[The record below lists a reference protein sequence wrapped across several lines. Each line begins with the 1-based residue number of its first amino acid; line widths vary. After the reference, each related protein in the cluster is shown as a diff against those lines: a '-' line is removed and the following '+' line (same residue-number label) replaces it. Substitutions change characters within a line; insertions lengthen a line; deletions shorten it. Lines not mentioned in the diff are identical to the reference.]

1 MIASPAMNVTP
12 WMWGGFLTFIFVMLA
27 IDLGLFHKESH
38 RVGAKEAAGWTA
50 VWMSL
55 AFIFGGILWHFEGH
69 QYGTEF
75 LAGYLIEQSL
85 SMDNMFVFILIFSA
99 MKIPPALQHRVLF
112 WGILSALILRA
123 IMIFAGAA
131 LLNQFHWLIGI
142 FGVFLLYTGGKLLFK
157 SEGADDGADTQRWV
171 RLLQR
176 FIPSTPIL
184 RGHRFFWK
192 EEDTGKWVATPLFMT
207 LILVEFTDVVFAL
220 DSIPA
225 VFGVTKD
232 PFLVFTSNIFAILG
246 LRSMFFLLAAAVD
259 RFAYVKYGISAV
271 LCFVGAK
278 MIVEYGGEFASV
290 QTFAREQLGIEE
302 IHISPLLSLA
312 FIVSALAISITWS
325 LIATK
330 GAVPAERD
338 ET

>member
-1 MIASPAMNVTP
+1 MNVTP

-259 RFAYVKYGISAV
+259 RFADVKYGISAV

>member
-1 MIASPAMNVTP
+1 MIATPAMNVTP

-123 IMIFAGAA
+123 IMIFAGVA

-142 FGVFLLYTGGKLLFK
+142 FGIFLLYTGGKLLFK
-157 SEGADDGADTQRWV
+157 SDGDDEGADTQRWI

-192 EEDTGKWVATPLFMT
+192 DEDSGKWLATPLFMT

-278 MIVEYGGEFASV
+278 MMVEYAGEYASV
-290 QTFAREQLGIEE
+290 QTFAREQLGIEK
-302 IHISPLLSLA
+302 IHISPLASLLV
-312 FIVSALAISITWS
+312 IVSALTISITWS

-330 GAVPAERD
+330 GAAPAEHG

>member
-1 MIASPAMNVTP
+1 MTVTP
-12 WMWGGFLTFIFVMLA
+12 LMWVGFLAFIFLMLA

-38 RVGAKEAAGWTA
+38 RVGAKEAATWTG
-50 VWMSL
+50 VWMTL
-55 AFIFGGILWHFEGH
+55 ALIFGAILWRYEGH

-75 LAGYLIEQSL
+75 IAGYLIEQSL

-142 FGVFLLYTGGKLLFK
+142 FGLFLLYTGGKLLFG
-157 SEGADDGADTQRWV
+157 SGEEEEGADTQRWV
-171 RLLQR
+171 RLIQR

-192 EEDTGKWVATPLFMT
+192 EEETGKWVATPLFVT

-271 LCFVGAK
+271 LTFVGAK
-278 MIVEYGGEFASV
+278 MMVEYAGEHAAV
-290 QTFAREQLGIEE
+290 ATFAREHLGIEHL
-302 IHISPLLSLA
+302 HISPLASLA
-312 FIVSALAISITWS
+312 VIVAALGISITWS

-330 GAVPAERD
+330 DSAGTSD

>member
-1 MIASPAMNVTP
+1 MIDAPAMNVTP
-12 WMWGGFLTFIFVMLA
+12 MMWGGFLAFIFMMLA

-55 AFIFGGILWHFEGH
+55 AFTFGGILWHFEGH

-157 SEGADDGADTQRWV
+157 SEGSDDGADTQRWV

-184 RGHRFFWK
+184 RGNRFFWK

-207 LILVEFTDVVFAL
+207 LLLVEFTDVVFAL

-232 PFLVFTSNIFAILG
+232 PFLIFTSNIFAILG

-278 MIVEYGGEFASV
+278 MMVEYAGEYASV
-290 QTFAREQLGIEE
+290 QSFAREQLGIEE
-302 IHISPLLSLA
+302 IHISPLLSLG

-330 GAVPAERD
+330 GAAPAEHD

>member
-1 MIASPAMNVTP
+1 MIATPAMNVTP

>member
-1 MIASPAMNVTP
+1 MNVTP

-192 EEDTGKWVATPLFMT
+192 EDTGKWVATPLFMT

-330 GAVPAERD
+330 GAVLAERD

>member
-1 MIASPAMNVTP
+1 MIATPAMNVTP

-27 IDLGLFHKESH
+27 VDLGLFHKESH

-50 VWMSL
+50 VWMTL
-55 AFIFGGILWHFEGH
+55 ALTFGGILWHFEGH

>member
-1 MIASPAMNVTP
+1 MIAAPEMTVTP
-12 WMWGGFLTFIFVMLA
+12 WMWGGFVAFIFVMLA

-38 RVGAKEAAGWTA
+38 RVGAKEAASWTA
-50 VWMSL
+50 VWMTL
-55 AFIFGGILWHFEGH
+55 ALTFGGILWRFEGH

-75 LAGYLIEQSL
+75 VAGYLIEQSL

-99 MKIPPALQHRVLF
+99 MKIPSALQHRVLF
-112 WGILSALILRA
+112 WGIITALILRA

-142 FGVFLLYTGGKLLFK
+142 FGIFLLYTGGKLLFNSK
-157 SEGADDGADTQRWV
+157 DEEEGADTQRWV

-192 EEDTGKWVATPLFMT
+192 EEGSGKWVATPLFIT

-259 RFAYVKYGISAV
+259 RFAYVKYGISVV

-278 MIVEYGGEFASV
+278 MMVEYAGEHAAV
-290 QTFAREQLGIEE
+290 ATFAKDRLGMEHL
-302 IHISPLLSLA
+302 HISPLVSLA
-312 FIVSALAISITWS
+312 VIVSALVVSITWS

-330 GAVPAERD
+330 GAAPAKPD

>member
-1 MIASPAMNVTP
+1 MNVTP

-27 IDLGLFHKESH
+27 VDLGLFHKESH

-50 VWMSL
+50 VWMTL
-55 AFIFGGILWHFEGH
+55 ALTFGGILWYFEG
-69 QYGTEF
+69 QQFGTEF

-131 LLNQFHWLIGI
+131 LLNQFDWLIGI
-142 FGVFLLYTGGKLLFK
+142 FGIFLLYTGGKLLFK
-157 SEGADDGADTQRWV
+157 SEGAEEGADTQRWV

-192 EEDTGKWVATPLFMT
+192 EEDSGKWVATPLFMT

-278 MIVEYGGEFASV
+278 MIVEYAGEHAAV
-290 QTFAREQLGIEE
+290 ATFAKDRLGIGEL
-302 IHISPLLSLA
+302 HISPLASLA
-312 FIVSALAISITWS
+312 VIVGALTISITWS
-325 LIATK
+325 LLATK
-330 GAVPAERD
+330 GTAPAESD

>member
-1 MIASPAMNVTP
+1 
-12 WMWGGFLTFIFVMLA
+12 MWVGFLAFIFLMLA

-38 RVGAKEAAGWTA
+38 RIGAKEAATWTG
-50 VWMSL
+50 VWMTL
-55 AFIFGGILWHFEGH
+55 ALVFGAILWRFEGH

-75 LAGYLIEQSL
+75 IAGYLIEQSL

-142 FGVFLLYTGGKLLFK
+142 FGLFLLYTGGKLLFG
-157 SEGADDGADTQRWV
+157 SGGDDEGADTQRWV
-171 RLLQR
+171 RLIQR

-192 EEDTGKWVATPLFMT
+192 EEDSGKWVATPLFIT
-207 LILVEFTDVVFAL
+207 LILVELTDVVFAL

-232 PFLVFTSNIFAILG
+232 PFIVFTSNIFAILG

-271 LCFVGAK
+271 LTFVGAK
-278 MIVEYGGEFASV
+278 MLIEYAGEHEAIA
-290 QTFAREQLGIEE
+290 TFARDRLGVEHL
-302 IHISPLLSLA
+302 HITPIASLA
-312 FIVSALAISITWS
+312 VIVTALTVSITWS

-330 GAVPAERD
+330 GSVASSS

>member
-1 MIASPAMNVTP
+1 
-12 WMWGGFLTFIFVMLA
+12 MWGGFLTFIFLMLA
-27 IDLGLFHKESH
+27 IDLGLFHKKSH

-50 VWMSL
+50 VWMTL
-55 AFIFGGILWHFEGH
+55 ALTFGGVLWHFEG
-69 QYGTEF
+69 QQFGTEF
-75 LAGYLIEQSL
+75 IAGYLIEQSL

-123 IMIFAGAA
+123 IMIFAGVA
-131 LLNQFHWLIGI
+131 LLKEFHWLIGI
-142 FGVFLLYTGGKLLFK
+142 FGIFLLYTGAKLLFK
-157 SEGADDGADTQRWV
+157 SDGAEEGAGTQRWIS
-171 RLLQR
+171 LLQR

-192 EEDTGKWVATPLFMT
+192 DEDTGKWLATPLFMA
-207 LILVEFTDVVFAL
+207 LILVELTDVVFAL

-225 VFGVTKD
+225 VFGVTQD
-232 PFLVFTSNIFAILG
+232 PFLIFTSNIFAILG

-278 MIVEYGGEFASV
+278 MMVEYAGEFDSV
-290 QTFAREQLGIEE
+290 KAYALAQFGTEE
-302 IHISPLLSLA
+302 IHISPLLSLG
-312 FIVSALAISITWS
+312 FIVSALTISITWS

-330 GAVPAERD
+330 GMAPREPD

>member
-1 MIASPAMNVTP
+1 MNVTP

-27 IDLGLFHKESH
+27 VDLGLFHKESH

>member
-1 MIASPAMNVTP
+1 
-12 WMWGGFLTFIFVMLA
+12 
-27 IDLGLFHKESH
+27 
-38 RVGAKEAAGWTA
+38 
-50 VWMSL
+50 
-55 AFIFGGILWHFEGH
+55 
-69 QYGTEF
+69 
-75 LAGYLIEQSL
+75 
-85 SMDNMFVFILIFSA
+85 MDNMFVFILIFSA

-123 IMIFAGAA
+123 IMIFAGVA
-131 LLNQFHWLIGI
+131 LLKEFHWLIGI
-142 FGVFLLYTGGKLLFK
+142 FGIFLLYTGAKLLFK
-157 SEGADDGADTQRWV
+157 SDGAEEGAGTQRWIS
-171 RLLQR
+171 LLQR

-192 EEDTGKWVATPLFMT
+192 DEDTGKWLATPLFMA
-207 LILVEFTDVVFAL
+207 LILVELTDVVFAL

-225 VFGVTKD
+225 VFGVTQD
-232 PFLVFTSNIFAILG
+232 PFLIFTSNIFAILG

-278 MIVEYGGEFASV
+278 MMVEYAGEFDSV
-290 QTFAREQLGIEE
+290 KAYALAQFGTEE
-302 IHISPLLSLA
+302 IHISPLLSLG
-312 FIVSALAISITWS
+312 FIVSALTISITWS

-330 GAVPAERD
+330 GMAPREPD

>member
-1 MIASPAMNVTP
+1 MVSSPELNVTP
-12 WMWGGFLTFIFVMLA
+12 WMWGGFLTFIFLMLA
-27 IDLGLFHKESH
+27 IDLGLFHKKSH
-38 RVGAKEAAGWTA
+38 RVSAKEAAGWTA
-50 VWMSL
+50 VWMTL
-55 AFIFGGILWHFEGH
+55 ALTFGGILWRFEG
-69 QYGTEF
+69 QQFGTEF
-75 LAGYLIEQSL
+75 IAGYLIEQSL

-123 IMIFAGAA
+123 IMIFAGVA
-131 LLNQFHWLIGI
+131 LLKEFHWLIGI
-142 FGVFLLYTGGKLLFK
+142 FGIFLLYTGAKLLFK
-157 SEGADDGADTQRWV
+157 SDGAEEGAGTQRWIS
-171 RLLQR
+171 LLQR
-176 FIPSTPIL
+176 FIPSTPNL

-192 EEDTGKWVATPLFMT
+192 DEDSGKWLATPLFMA
-207 LILVEFTDVVFAL
+207 LILVELTDVVFAL

-225 VFGVTKD
+225 VFGVTQD
-232 PFLVFTSNIFAILG
+232 PFLIFTSNIFAILG

-278 MIVEYGGEFASV
+278 MMVEYAGEFDSV
-290 QTFAREQLGIEE
+290 KAYALAQFGTEE
-302 IHISPLLSLA
+302 IHISPLLSLG
-312 FIVSALAISITWS
+312 FIVSALTISITWS

-330 GAVPAERD
+330 GVAPREPD

>member
-1 MIASPAMNVTP
+1 MIATPAMNVTP

-27 IDLGLFHKESH
+27 VDLGLFHKESH

-50 VWMSL
+50 VWMTL
-55 AFIFGGILWHFEGH
+55 ALTFGGILWHFEGH

-75 LAGYLIEQSL
+75 VAGYLIEQSL

>member
-1 MIASPAMNVTP
+1 MIDAPAMNVTP
-12 WMWGGFLTFIFVMLA
+12 LMWGGFLGFIFLMLA

-50 VWMSL
+50 VWMTL
-55 AFIFGGILWHFEGH
+55 AFTFGGILWHFEGH

-157 SEGADDGADTQRWV
+157 SESSDDGADTQRWV

-207 LILVEFTDVVFAL
+207 LLLVEFTDVVFAL

-232 PFLVFTSNIFAILG
+232 PFLIFTSNIFAILG

-278 MIVEYGGEFASV
+278 MMVEYAGDYASV
-290 QTFAREQLGIEE
+290 KTFAREQLGIAEL
-302 IHISPLLSLA
+302 HISPLVSLG
-312 FIVSALAISITWS
+312 FIVSALTISITWS

-330 GAVPAERD
+330 GAVPAQHD

>member
-1 MIASPAMNVTP
+1 
-12 WMWGGFLTFIFVMLA
+12 
-27 IDLGLFHKESH
+27 
-38 RVGAKEAAGWTA
+38 
-50 VWMSL
+50 
-55 AFIFGGILWHFEGH
+55 
-69 QYGTEF
+69 
-75 LAGYLIEQSL
+75 
-85 SMDNMFVFILIFSA
+85 
-99 MKIPPALQHRVLF
+99 
-112 WGILSALILRA
+112 
-123 IMIFAGAA
+123 MIFAGVA
-131 LLNQFHWLIGI
+131 LLKQFDWLIGI
-142 FGVFLLYTGGKLLFK
+142 FGIFLLYTGGKLLFK
-157 SEGADDGADTQRWV
+157 SEGEEEGADTQRWV

-192 EEDTGKWVATPLFMT
+192 EEGSGKWVATPLFMT
-207 LILVEFTDVVFAL
+207 LILIEFTDVVFAL

-278 MIVEYGGEFASV
+278 MMVEYAGTHTAV
-290 QTFAREQLGIEE
+290 ATFAKERLGIEE
-302 IHISPLLSLA
+302 LQHSISPLFSLA
-312 FIVSALAISITWS
+312 VIVSALVISITWS
-325 LIATK
+325 LLATK
-330 GAVPAERD
+330 GAAPAEPD

>member
-1 MIASPAMNVTP
+1 MTLA
-12 WMWGGFLTFIFVMLA
+12 LTF
-27 IDLGLFHKESH
+27 
-38 RVGAKEAAGWTA
+38 
-50 VWMSL
+50 
-55 AFIFGGILWHFEGH
+55 GGVLWHFEG
-69 QYGTEF
+69 QQFGTEF
-75 LAGYLIEQSL
+75 IAGYLIEQSL

-123 IMIFAGAA
+123 IMIFAGVA
-131 LLNQFHWLIGI
+131 LLKEFHWLIGI
-142 FGVFLLYTGGKLLFK
+142 FGIFLLYTGAKLLFK
-157 SEGADDGADTQRWV
+157 SDGAEEGAGTQRWIS
-171 RLLQR
+171 LLQR

-192 EEDTGKWVATPLFMT
+192 DEDTGKWLATPLFMA
-207 LILVEFTDVVFAL
+207 LILVELTDVVFAL

-225 VFGVTKD
+225 VFGVTQD
-232 PFLVFTSNIFAILG
+232 PFLIFTSNIFAILG

-278 MIVEYGGEFASV
+278 MMVEYAGEFDSV
-290 QTFAREQLGIEE
+290 KAYALAQFGTEE
-302 IHISPLLSLA
+302 IHISPLLSLG
-312 FIVSALAISITWS
+312 FIVSALTISITWS

-330 GAVPAERD
+330 GMAPREPD

>member
-1 MIASPAMNVTP
+1 MIATPAMTVTP

-27 IDLGLFHKESH
+27 VDLGLFHKESH

-50 VWMSL
+50 VWMTL
-55 AFIFGGILWHFEGH
+55 ALTFGGILWHFEGH

-75 LAGYLIEQSL
+75 IAGYLIEQSL

-123 IMIFAGAA
+123 IMIFAGVA

-142 FGVFLLYTGGKLLFK
+142 FGIFLLYTGGKLLFK
-157 SEGADDGADTQRWV
+157 SDGDDEGADTQRWI

-290 QTFAREQLGIEE
+290 QTFAREQLGIEK
-302 IHISPLLSLA
+302 IHISPLASLLV
-312 FIVSALAISITWS
+312 IVSALTISITWS

-330 GAVPAERD
+330 GAAPAEHG

>member
-1 MIASPAMNVTP
+1 MIATPAMNVTP

-142 FGVFLLYTGGKLLFK
+142 FGIFLLYTGGKLLFK

-192 EEDTGKWVATPLFMT
+192 DEDSGKWLATPLFMT

-290 QTFAREQLGIEE
+290 QTFAREQLGIEK
-302 IHISPLLSLA
+302 IHISPLASLLV
-312 FIVSALAISITWS
+312 IVSALTISITWS

-330 GAVPAERD
+330 GAAPAEHG

>member
-1 MIASPAMNVTP
+1 
-12 WMWGGFLTFIFVMLA
+12 MWGGFLTFIFLMLA
-27 IDLGLFHKESH
+27 IDLGLFHKKSH

-50 VWMSL
+50 VWMTL
-55 AFIFGGILWHFEGH
+55 ALTFGGVLWHFEG
-69 QYGTEF
+69 QQFGTEF
-75 LAGYLIEQSL
+75 IAGYLIEQSL

-123 IMIFAGAA
+123 IMIFAGVA
-131 LLNQFHWLIGI
+131 LLKEFHWLIGI
-142 FGVFLLYTGGKLLFK
+142 FGIFLLYTGAKLLFK
-157 SEGADDGADTQRWV
+157 SDGAEEGAGTQRWIS
-171 RLLQR
+171 LLQR

-192 EEDTGKWVATPLFMT
+192 DEDTGKWLATPLFMA
-207 LILVEFTDVVFAL
+207 LILVELTDVVFAL

-225 VFGVTKD
+225 VFGVTQD
-232 PFLVFTSNIFAILG
+232 PFLIFTSNIFAILG

-278 MIVEYGGEFASV
+278 MMVEYAGEFDSV
-290 QTFAREQLGIEE
+290 KAYALAQFGTEE
-302 IHISPLLSLA
+302 IHISPLLSLG
-312 FIVSALAISITWS
+312 FIVSALPISITWS

-330 GAVPAERD
+330 GMAPREPD

>member
-1 MIASPAMNVTP
+1 
-12 WMWGGFLTFIFVMLA
+12 MWGGFLTFIFLMLA
-27 IDLGLFHKESH
+27 IDLGLFHKKSH

-50 VWMSL
+50 VWMTL
-55 AFIFGGILWHFEGH
+55 ALTFGGVLWHFEG
-69 QYGTEF
+69 QQFGTEF
-75 LAGYLIEQSL
+75 IAGYLIEQSL

-123 IMIFAGAA
+123 IMIFAVVA
-131 LLNQFHWLIGI
+131 LLKEFHWLIGI
-142 FGVFLLYTGGKLLFK
+142 FGIFLLYTGAKLLFK
-157 SEGADDGADTQRWV
+157 SDGAEEGAGTQRWIS
-171 RLLQR
+171 LLQR

-192 EEDTGKWVATPLFMT
+192 DEDTGKWLATPLFMA
-207 LILVEFTDVVFAL
+207 LILVELTDVVFAL

-225 VFGVTKD
+225 VFGVTQD
-232 PFLVFTSNIFAILG
+232 PFLIFTSNIFAILG

-278 MIVEYGGEFASV
+278 MMVEYAGEFDSV
-290 QTFAREQLGIEE
+290 KAYALAQFGTEE
-302 IHISPLLSLA
+302 IHISPLLSLG
-312 FIVSALAISITWS
+312 FIVSALTISITWS

-330 GAVPAERD
+330 GMAPREPD

>member
-290 QTFAREQLGIEE
+290 QTFAREQLRIEE

>member
-1 MIASPAMNVTP
+1 MNVTP